1 MGAFYVCSL
10 EDVEEKRNDANTS
23 AVSKL
28 TTVPAPGFTPPITMK
43 QCEEIMERL
52 EESAQQRNETH
63 EQNGST
69 GQDSAP
75 GARKQTHQSR
85 RVYENREIQ
94 INVMHACRPWQRATR
109 CGARQEWMVLCG
121 GMDTS
126 FINELF
132 EDKSSDVSNEEFML
146 SMVTDDQ
153 ERDDVSTTASDG
165 NVSPTW

>member
-1 MGAFYVCSL
+1 
-10 EDVEEKRNDANTS
+10 
-23 AVSKL
+23 
-28 TTVPAPGFTPPITMK
+28 MK

-52 EESAQQRNETH
+52 EESAQQRNEAH

-75 GARKQTHQSR
+75 GARTQTHQSR